1 MNPKKKRKDREV
13 HKSDES
19 IQIPVKIIKR
29 ETQMRK
35 KKEETGL
42 YAYTNTS
49 TTYQTGNPNER
60 KKRKK
65 KKKKKKNLAIGPLRL
80 YKNK

>member
-35 KKEETGL
+35 KKEEETGL

-49 TTYQTGNPNER
+49 TAYQTGNPNER
-60 KKRKK
+60 KKR
-65 KKKKKKNLAIGPLRL
+65 KKKKNLAIGPLRL